1 MDQVIPVEGV
11 VVELELVEFGD
22 GDLAEGGYADKLV
35 VTEGQ
40 LSELGHFHRPQP
52 LGSGDFV
59 PVCVKGGVLSQ
70 IWLRL
75 RRGDKSTMMWSLLS
89 AGLGDRY

>member
-11 VVELELVEFGD
+11 VVELELVEFRD
-22 GDLAEGGYADKLV
+22 GDLAEGSDADDLI

-40 LSELGHFHRPQP
+40 LPELGHFHGPQP

-59 PVCVKGGVLSQ
+59 PVCVRGGVLSQ

-89 AGLGDRY
+89 AVLEDRY

>member
-1 MDQVIPVEGV
+1 MEGV

-22 GDLAEGGYADKLV
+22 GNLAEGGYADKLV

-52 LGSGDFV
+52 LDGRDFV
-59 PVCVKGGVLSQ
+59 PICVREGVLSQ
-70 IWLRL
+70 M
-75 RRGDKSTMMWSLLS
+75 S
-89 AGLGDRY
+89 